1 MIAQKIKSI
10 EDDILEYRRQLM
22 NSPVPKNLQS
32 VIKQIIPPN
41 GIRRKNFEGHE
52 FIEACDADEEE
63 NADRATDD
71 ELRESESETSEDEES
86 PSDQPSVVVPE
97 NKGSRGIASL
107 QNVCNDPEIN
117 KDAVFLDEFR
127 KVLEKNETS
136 VLFKPHL
143 NKMKATFFKARRN
156 LEKRIT
162 AKIQSQQR
170 EGEQEQQRTDI
181 MDEDDNNIFELLQ
194 NM

>member
-1 MIAQKIKSI
+1 MAQKNKSI
-10 EDDILEYRRQLM
+10 GDDMLEYRRQLM

-41 GIRRKNFEGHE
+41 GIRRENFEGHK
-52 FIEACDADEEE
+52 FIEAGDADEEE

-117 KDAVFLDEFR
+117 KDAVFLDKSQ

-136 VLFKPHL
+136 ALFKPHL

-156 LEKRIT
+156 LKKRIT

-170 EGEQEQQRTDI
+170 EGEQEQ
-181 MDEDDNNIFELLQ
+181 
-194 NM
+194 